1 MKKQYEYHKKKM
13 EDEREIYK
21 KNETQL
27 KDKKSELLR
36 ILKPIHN
43 EFEKICNKNYTFDD
57 LDTIKG
63 KFKYFY
69 NTLR

>member
-1 MKKQYEYHKKKM
+1 MKKQYEFHKKKM

-43 EFEKICNKNYTFDD
+43 EFEKICNKNHTFKD

-63 KFKYFY
+63 KFKSFY